1 MLVDEILEEMKKSDI
16 EDVLKKYDWKDFES
30 FVEFVFQQHDF
41 ETKRNFWFK
50 TNRRYEIDVVA
61 EREVIMCVDCKR
73 WCGGRYKKSSLIKAG
88 EAHAERVKEF
98 KNFIKSSKMVIP
110 VIITL
115 MDEDI
120 TRGGEVFIIPV
131 WKLNEF
137 VLNFYSF

>member
-16 EDVLKKYDWKDFES
+16 EDVLKKYDWRDFES

-50 TNRRYEIDVVA
+50 TKRKYEIDVVA
-61 EREVIMCVDCKR
+61 EREVIMCIDCKR
-73 WCGGRYKKSSLIKAG
+73 WSGGRHKRSSLIKAA

-98 KNFIKSSKMVIP
+98 KNFTKATKKAIP

-115 MDEDI
+115 IDEDI
-120 TRGGEVFIIPV
+120 VIEDEVFFVPI

-137 VLNFYSF
+137 VLDFHSF